1 MENETNFDMVR
12 SMSLE
17 ELAVLCEDSCPPGES
32 CPEYEGG
39 KGLRIDC
46 VQHWVDW
53 LAASA
58 RGK

>member
-17 ELAVLCEDSCPPGES
+17 ELAVLCEDGCPPGES

-39 KGLRIDC
+39 KDC